1 MKRAQVN
8 LEDATWSA
16 LEQVARAQGV
26 TLADLI
32 RAAVEEKYM
41 QSARERVDAFR
52 AWQAPWRDR
61 DDIGD
66 SSEYIR
72 QLREDD
78 RLDRIYSE

>member
-16 LEQVARAQGV
+16 LEQLARAQGV
-26 TLADLI
+26 TVADLI
-32 RAAVEEKYM
+32 RAAVEEKYI
-41 QSARERVDAFR
+41 QSARERVEAFR
-52 AWQAPWRDR
+52 AWKAPWRDR